1 MHIIYRIIYF
11 NYKLILVDWLL
22 EHLIYTKIC
31 NWDKAM
37 KACKVEK
44 SKIWIHFKP
53 SLFQHIGT
61 TSSLKGKVQ
70 KLKDKQFGKINNFY
84 PHANIPATVKTNIGT
99 YKSFTLQK
107 AYSGDK

>member
-1 MHIIYRIIYF
+1 
-11 NYKLILVDWLL
+11 
-22 EHLIYTKIC
+22 
-31 NWDKAM
+31 M

-44 SKIWIHFKP
+44 SKIWIHFRP

-84 PHANIPATVKTNIGT
+84 PHANIPATVKTNIAT
-99 YKSFTLQK
+99 YKSYTLQK